1 MSSPFKGDFLTCRAK
16 DDNRPT
22 PPKGGSAPA
31 PTPTTVLVEAR
42 APADSTGGCRH
53 SAWWRFSPY
62 LPVLVGVYAAIPSM
76 LITAGL
82 AGPGPV
88 STPPDTAVASR
99 AGGWVM
105 LWA

>member
-1 MSSPFKGDFLTCRAK
+1 VSSEGRTAPVA
-16 DDNRPT
+16 RPRN
-22 PPKGGSAPA
+22 GRAPA

-42 APADSTGGCRH
+42 APGRQHRACGY

-99 AGGWVM
+99 AGWWVM